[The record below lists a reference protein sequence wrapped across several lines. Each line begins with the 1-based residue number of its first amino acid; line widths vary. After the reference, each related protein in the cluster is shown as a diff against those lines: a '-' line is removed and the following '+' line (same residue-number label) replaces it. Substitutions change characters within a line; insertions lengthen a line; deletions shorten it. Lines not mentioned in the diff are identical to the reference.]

1 MIVWLSGK
9 VRVNVRWT
17 PNLNLSL
24 TLVEVKLVSFI
35 ISQIM
40 IRKLLKNENL
50 YLIILQSAKDKHENM
65 NISLIILRRDSALS
79 SCS

>member
-40 IRKLLKNENL
+40 IRKLLKNKNL
-50 YLIILQSAKDKHENM
+50 YLITLQNAKDKHENM
-65 NISLIILRRDSALS
+65 KISLIISREEIRL
-79 SCS
+79 